1 MADDNS
7 TGPDSTS
14 PGSTF
19 GRSAPSGTNP
29 VTPPA
34 TSSIMTNMF
43 RALGNDA
50 GKPKTAK
57 PAGLAHKRAHRWKD
71 KAKRERLS

>member
-14 PGSTF
+14 PGGTF
-19 GRSAPSGTNP
+19 GRSAPSGANP

-43 RALGNDA
+43 RSLGNDA
-50 GKPKTAK
+50 GKPRK
-57 PAGLAHKRAHRWKD
+57 PPGRRHRIVSGKRFK
-71 KAKRERLS
+71 ERDQRRQR